1 MAMRNGDCKATTRR
15 MRRALWS
22 KGSTT
27 NAVFHPL
34 VRVNVNEAGSVR
46 VSYDLES
53 KTPDGTVRRA
63 YRTSDDGFTWNAPVE
78 FGAAYSGSE
87 GWSWGTSYD
96 MPVVTNQIV
105 EYGLNV
111 KNAQNANVEMF
122 QVVALVDV
130 RKP

>member
-1 MAMRNGDCKATTRR
+1 
-15 MRRALWS
+15 
-22 KGSTT
+22 
-27 NAVFHPL
+27 
-34 VRVNVNEAGSVR
+34 VR

-78 FGAAYSGSE
+78 FGAAYSGAE

-96 MPVVTNQIV
+96 TPVVTNQIV

-122 QVVALVDV
+122 QVVAPMLLEMPSALRSIATNSRLRIYSSGSWEHRVA
-130 RKP
+130 RRASSARPTCGE